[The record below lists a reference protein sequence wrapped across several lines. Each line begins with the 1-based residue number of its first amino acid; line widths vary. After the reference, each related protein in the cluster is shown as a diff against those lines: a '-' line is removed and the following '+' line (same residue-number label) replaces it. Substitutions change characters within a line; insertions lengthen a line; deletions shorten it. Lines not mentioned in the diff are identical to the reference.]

1 MPGKT
6 PSLLPAV
13 SLRCQR
19 SVAAIAVSQ
28 ALWLLAAGG
37 ATAMA
42 PAAMAANAS
51 RVAMAIP
58 AGTLEQV
65 LVRFGQETG
74 TMISYQAAS
83 VAGKR
88 SAGLAGSYSVPEAL
102 DAIVAGSGLRAV
114 PQANGGYVLETAPA
128 SMGQTMPEM
137 TVTAAAD
144 AKGTTEGSGRTR
156 RRPCARPR
164 AWACPCAKRRKPSA
178 SSRASRW
185 TTRICKRWKRCCKTR
200 PAWPSTAKTA
210 TAPRSS
216 RAVFPS
222 PATSTTAFPP
232 RSTMPTT
239 WATARWT

>member
-144 AKGTTEGSGRTR
+144 AKGTTEGSGSYTTQAMRSATR
-156 RRPCARPR
+156 LGLSVRETPQAV
-164 AWACPCAKRRKPSA
+164 SVV
-178 SSRASRW
+178 
-185 TTRICKRWKRCCKTR
+185 TRQQMDDQNLQTVEEVLQNAAGVAINR
-200 PAWPSTAKTA
+200 
-210 TAPRSS
+210 
-216 RAVFPS
+216 
-222 PATSTTAFPP
+222 
-232 RSTMPTT
+232 
-239 WATARWT
+239 